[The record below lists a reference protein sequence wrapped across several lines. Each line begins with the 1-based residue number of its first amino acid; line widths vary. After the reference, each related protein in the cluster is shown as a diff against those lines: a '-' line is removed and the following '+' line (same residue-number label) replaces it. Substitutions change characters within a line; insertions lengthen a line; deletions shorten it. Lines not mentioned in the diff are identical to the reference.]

1 MCFLCRDVAA
11 ARLWGESMGEEF
23 RDKGSNVQVR
33 TLRTPQ
39 TFCSQI
45 VTSPLS

>member
-1 MCFLCRDVAA
+1 MRFLCRDVAA

-33 TLRTPQ
+33 TPQ
-39 TFCSQI
+39 TFSSQI